1 MFGGNM
7 NNQNIKI
14 DLGPV
19 QETLMLPLWARAR
32 ETEKDNP
39 VVCDTY
45 AKNMVERIDYDFS
58 QIEEGP
64 AADHQGVWAIRAYNF
79 DNIIE
84 AFLANNSKAIVVNI
98 GAGLDTTFQRVD
110 DGTVLW
116 VNIDLPDVV
125 AMREKLIPDS
135 EREMTISKSI
145 FDFTWIDDIS
155 RWTEGR
161 FILFMA
167 SGVLCYFEAQEV
179 EILFRKLAETYP
191 SSHVIFDSMS
201 WLVLWGTNRDI
212 MKKSGFDSS
221 TLIKWHLKRASGLQ
235 KWVDTIK
242 IVEEYPMLSRVPI
255 RNDFSKKEILQIK
268 IVGLFRF
275 YNMIHVQL

>member
-1 MFGGNM
+1 
-7 NNQNIKI
+7 
-14 DLGPV
+14 
-19 QETLMLPLWARAR
+19 MLPLWARAR

-39 VVCDTY
+39 IVCDTY
-45 AKNMVERIDYDFS
+45 AKNIVESIDYDFS
-58 QIEEGP
+58 QIEESHM
-64 AADHQGVWAIRAYNF
+64 ADHQGVWAIRAYNF

-84 AFLANNSKAIVVNI
+84 AFLANNSRAVVVNI

-116 VNIDLPDVV
+116 INIDLPAVV
-125 AMREKLIPDS
+125 AMRQKLIQEKLIPDL
-135 EREMTISKSI
+135 EREMTIAKSI

-155 RWTEGR
+155 RWTKGR
-161 FILFMA
+161 SILFMA
-167 SGVLCYFEAQEV
+167 AGVLMYFDAQGV

-191 SSHVIFDSMS
+191 SSHVLFDSMS
-201 WLVLWGTNRDI
+201 WLPAWGSNKEIKKI
-212 MKKSGFDSS
+212 MKNNEMDSS
-221 TLIKWHLKRASGLQ
+221 TLINWHLKRASGLR

-242 IVEEYPMLSRVPI
+242 IVEEYPMLSKVPS
-255 RNDFSKKEILQIK
+255 RNDFTKKQIWQIK